1 MTNDQVI
8 VITLLFATM
17 AFFLWGRWRHDLVAM
32 GALLICVVTGLV
44 PGNEAFLGFA
54 HPAVITVA
62 CVLVLAHGLFKSGA
76 MDMLSQRFIPTSAG
90 PTVSIFALISLAAL
104 LSAFINNV
112 GALAVL
118 MPVAIQ
124 MAGKLGLPPG
134 KILMPLAFG
143 SILGGMVTLIGT
155 PTNLIVSEF
164 RATAGMESFAMFDF
178 APVGLAVSI
187 IGIIFVGLVGWR
199 LVPTRQEA
207 TTGSFDSAK
216 YLSEVRIVE
225 GSKAVNKRLY
235 EAEKML
241 DEADAQIISMI
252 RQEVNIPVPNPWRV
266 LQEGD
271 ILVIEVEPTSLSS
284 ALTSLGLK
292 LEEDLV
298 LAADS
303 KEDSKENLEAL
314 QTETKII
321 DESNDEEDQNEK
333 HASSEVVIQE
343 LVVKPNATL
352 IGRSALTLDLR
363 ASYGISLLAISREG
377 HRSIQR
383 LRSTRIKAGDVLL
396 VQGPPEAIS
405 SFASLFGCL
414 PLAPR
419 DIYIP
424 KKRQAI
430 TAMTIMAIT
439 IGTAALGLFP
449 ITILFSIALF
459 AYIVLRIVP
468 IRSVYTAIDWPV
480 IVLLAAMI
488 PVAGAVAST
497 GTADMIAH
505 FLLNNVT
512 QGDAI
517 LGLITLLVVTMFLSD
532 LVNNAATAA
541 VMCPIAISTATQ
553 LDVNADTFLMA
564 VAVGASSAFLTPIG
578 HQNNTLILGPSGFR
592 FGDYW
597 RLGLL
602 LEVIVVVVSVPVILW
617 VWPLYS

>member
-1 MTNDQVI
+1 MTNDQII

-17 AFFLWGRWRHDLVAM
+17 AMFLWGRWRHDLVAM
-32 GALLICVVTGLV
+32 GALLVCVVMGLV
-44 PGNEAFLGFA
+44 PGNEAFWGFA

-62 CVLVLAHGLFKSGA
+62 CVLVLAFGLLNSGA

-90 PTVSIFALISLAAL
+90 PTVSIFALITLAAL

-124 MAGKLGLPPG
+124 MASKLGLPPG

-164 RATAGMESFAMFDF
+164 RSDAGMESFGMFDF
-178 APVGLAVSI
+178 SPVGLAVAV
-187 IGIIFVGLVGWR
+187 IGIVFVGLIGWR
-199 LVPTRQEA
+199 LVPTRQQEN
-207 TTGSFDSAK
+207 TGSFDSAK

-225 GSKAVNKRLY
+225 GSKAVNQHLY

-252 RQEVNIPVPNPWRV
+252 RQDVHIPAPNPWRI
-266 LQEGD
+266 LKEGD
-271 ILVIEVEPTSLSS
+271 ILVIEVEPESLSS

-298 LAADS
+298 S
-303 KEDSKENLEAL
+303 EDSLKDNTEKKPIQL
-314 QTETKII
+314 QTESEILK
-321 DESNDEEDQNEK
+321 ESNTEEELSEK
-333 HASSEVVIQE
+333 HTSSEVVIQE
-343 LVVKPNATL
+343 LVVKPNAIL
-352 IGRSALTLDLR
+352 INRSALTLDLR

-377 HRSIQR
+377 HRSIKR
-383 LRSTRIKAGDVLL
+383 LRSTRLKAGDVLL
-396 VQGPPEAIS
+396 MQGTPEAIA

-419 DIYIP
+419 NIRVP
-424 KKRQAI
+424 KKGQAI
-430 TAMTIMAIT
+430 TAMAIMAIA
-439 IGTAALGLFP
+439 IATAALGLFP
-449 ITILFSIALF
+449 ITITFAIALF

-468 IRSVYTAIDWPV
+468 LRSVYSAIDWPV
-480 IVLLAAMI
+480 VVLLAAMI

-505 FLLNNVT
+505 FLLDKVT

-517 LGLITLLVVTMFLSD
+517 FGLITLLLVTMFLSD

-553 LDVNADTFLMA
+553 LDVNPDAFLMA

-602 LEVIVVVVSVPVILW
+602 LEVIVVAVSVPMILW
-617 VWPLYS
+617 VWPL

>member
-1 MTNDQVI
+1 MTSDQVI
-8 VITLLFATM
+8 VISVLFATM
-17 AFFLWGRWRHDLVAM
+17 VFFLWGRWRHDLVAM
-32 GALLICVVTGLV
+32 GALLVCVVTGLV
-44 PGNEAFLGFA
+44 PGNEAFSGFA
-54 HPAVITVA
+54 HPAVITVG
-62 CVLVLAHGLFKSGA
+62 CVLVLGYGLLISGA

-90 PTVSIFALISLAAL
+90 PTVSIVALISLAAL
-104 LSAFINNV
+104 LSAFMNNV

-124 MAGKLGLPPG
+124 MAAKQNLPPG

-143 SILGGMVTLIGT
+143 SILGGMTTLIGT

-164 RATAGMESFAMFDF
+164 RATTGIASFSMFDF
-178 APVGLAVSI
+178 TTVGLAVAVF
-187 IGIIFVGLVGWR
+187 GIVFVGFIGWR
-199 LVPTRQEA
+199 LVPIRKHADTD
-207 TTGSFDSAK
+207 SFDSAK

-225 GSKAVNKRLY
+225 GSKAVDKRLY

-241 DEADAQIISMI
+241 DEADAQIVSMI
-252 RQEVNIPVPNPWRV
+252 RQGVYISTPNPWRV
-266 LQEGD
+266 LKEGD
-271 ILVIEVEPTSLSS
+271 ILVIEVEPKSLSS

-298 LAADS
+298 S
-303 KEDSKENLEAL
+303 KDAKKGKTEGRAEPL
-314 QTETKII
+314 QTETGTIREANNE
-321 DESNDEEDQNEK
+321 ESDSDK
-333 HASSEVVIQE
+333 HKSSEVAIQE
-343 LVVKPNATL
+343 LVVKPNAML

-383 LRSTRIKAGDVLL
+383 LRSIPIKAGDVLL
-396 VQGPPEAIS
+396 MQGTPEAIA
-405 SFASLFGCL
+405 SFSSLFGCL

-419 DIYIP
+419 DIQVP
-424 KKRQAI
+424 KKGQAV
-430 TAMTIMAIT
+430 TAALIMAIT
-439 IGTAALGLFP
+439 IGAAALGLLP
-449 ITILFSIALF
+449 VPVLFAIAMF
-459 AYIVLRIVP
+459 AYIVLHIVP
-468 IRSVYTAIDWPV
+468 LRSIYTAIDWPV
-480 IVLLAAMI
+480 IVLLAAML
-488 PVAGAVAST
+488 PVAGAIAST

-505 FLLNNVT
+505 FLLDKVT

-532 LVNNAATAA
+532 LANNAATAA
-541 VMCPIAISTATQ
+541 VMCPIAISTAAQ
-553 LDVNADTFLMA
+553 LEVNADAFLMA

-602 LEVIVVVVSVPVILW
+602 LEIIVIVISVPTILW
-617 VWPLYS
+617 VWPL

>member
-1 MTNDQVI
+1 MTNEQMI
-8 VITLLFATM
+8 VITLLFTTM
-17 AFFLWGRWRHDLVAM
+17 GFFLWGRWRHDLVAM
-32 GALLICVVTGLV
+32 GALMICVVTGLV
-44 PGNEAFLGFA
+44 PGNEAFSGFS

-62 CVLVLAHGLFKSGA
+62 CVLVLAYGLLISGA
-76 MDMLSQRFIPTSAG
+76 MDMLTQRFIPTSAS

-124 MAGKLGLPPG
+124 MASKLGLPPG

-164 RATAGMESFAMFDF
+164 RSTTQNMESFSMFDF
-178 APVGLAVSI
+178 APVGLAVAI
-187 IGIIFVGLVGWR
+187 IGIMFVSFIGWR
-199 LVPTRQEA
+199 LVPTRQQEN
-207 TTGSFDSAK
+207 TGSFDSAK
-216 YLSEVRIVE
+216 YLSEVRIIE

-252 RQEVNIPVPNPWRV
+252 RQDVHITAPNSWRT
-266 LQEGD
+266 LKKDD
-271 ILVIEVEPTSLSS
+271 ILVIQVEPKSLSS

-298 LAADS
+298 STDDK
-303 KEDSKENLEAL
+303 KEKEKKVEVA
-314 QTETKII
+314 QTETEFNK
-321 DESNDEEDQNEK
+321 ESNDEEEHSEK
-333 HASSEVVIQE
+333 RTSTEVVIQE
-343 LVVKPNATL
+343 LVVKPNAIL
-352 IGRSALTLDLR
+352 IGRSALSLDLR
-363 ASYGISLLAISREG
+363 TSYGISLLAISREG
-377 HRSIQR
+377 HRSMQR
-383 LRSTRIKAGDVLL
+383 LRSTRLKAGDVLL
-396 VQGPPEAIS
+396 MQGSPEAIA

-419 DIYIP
+419 DIRVP
-424 KKRQAI
+424 KKREAI
-430 TAMTIMAIT
+430 IAMTIMAMT
-439 IGTAALGLFP
+439 IGTAALSIFP
-449 ITILFSIALF
+449 ITILFAIALF
-459 AYIVLRIVP
+459 AYVALRIVP
-468 IRSVYTAIDWPV
+468 LRSVYTAIDWPV

-505 FLLNNVT
+505 FLLDTVT

-532 LVNNAATAA
+532 MVNNAATAA
-541 VMCPIAISTATQ
+541 VMSPIAISSATQ
-553 LDVNADTFLMA
+553 LGVNPDAFLMA
-564 VAVGASSAFLTPIG
+564 VAIGASSAFLTPIG

-597 RLGLL
+597 RVGLL
-602 LEVIVVVVSVPVILW
+602 LEAIVVAVSVPAILW
-617 VWPLYS
+617 IWPL

>member
-8 VITLLFATM
+8 VIALLFATM
-17 AFFLWGRWRHDLVAM
+17 VFFLWGRWRHDLVAM
-32 GALLICVVTGLV
+32 GALLVCVVTGLV
-44 PGNEAFLGFA
+44 PGNEAFSGFS

-62 CVLVLAHGLFKSGA
+62 CVLVLAYGLLISGA
-76 MDMLSQRFIPTSAG
+76 MDMLSQRFIPTSSG
-90 PTVSIFALISLAAL
+90 PTASIFALIFLAAL

-124 MAGKLGLPPG
+124 MADKLGLPPG

-164 RATAGMESFAMFDF
+164 RTTAGMESFSMFDF
-178 APVGLAVSI
+178 APVGLAVAI
-187 IGIIFVGLVGWR
+187 IGLVFVGFIGWR
-199 LVPTRQEA
+199 LVPTRQQDN
-207 TTGSFDSAK
+207 TGSFDSAK

-225 GSKAVNKRLY
+225 GSKAVDKRIY

-241 DEADAQIISMI
+241 DEADAQIISII
-252 RQEVNIPVPNPWRV
+252 RQDVHIPVPNPWRI
-266 LQEGD
+266 LKEDD
-271 ILVIEVEPTSLSS
+271 ILVIEVEPKSLSS
-284 ALTSLGLK
+284 ALSSLGLK
-292 LEEDLV
+292 LEEDLIQTDDGEETTDNK
-298 LAADS
+298 A
-303 KEDSKENLEAL
+303 KRL
-314 QTETKII
+314 QTKSDII
-321 DESNDEEDQNEK
+321 EEPNDEEDHIDIHK
-333 HASSEVVIQE
+333 SSEVVIQE
-343 LVVKPNATL
+343 LVVKPNASL
-352 IGRSALTLDLR
+352 IGRSAMSIDLR
-363 ASYGISLLAISREG
+363 ARYGISLLAISREG
-377 HRSIQR
+377 HRTIQR

-396 VQGPPEAIS
+396 MQGAPEAIAG
-405 SFASLFGCL
+405 FASLFGCL

-419 DIYIP
+419 DIRVP
-424 KKRQAI
+424 KKREAI
-430 TAMTIMAIT
+430 LATAIMAIT
-439 IGTAALGLFP
+439 IATAAFGFFP
-449 ITILFSIALF
+449 ITILFAIALF

-480 IVLLAAMI
+480 IVLLAGMI
-488 PVAGAVAST
+488 PVAGAVATT
-497 GTADMIAH
+497 GTADLIAH
-505 FLLNNVT
+505 FLLDTVT

-517 LGLITLLVVTMFLSD
+517 LGLITLLVVTMFISD

-541 VMCPIAISTATQ
+541 VMSPIAISSASQ
-553 LDVNADTFLMA
+553 LGVNPDAFLMA

-602 LEVIVVVVSVPVILW
+602 LEVIVVTVSVPVILW
-617 VWPLYS
+617 VWPL

>member
-1 MTNDQVI
+1 MTTDQII
-8 VITLLFATM
+8 VITLLFATLTM
-17 AFFLWGRWRHDLVAM
+17 FLWGRWRHDLVAM
-32 GALLICVVTGLV
+32 GTLLICVLTGLV
-44 PGNEAFLGFA
+44 PGNEAFAGFS

-62 CVLVLAHGLFKSGA
+62 CVLVLAFGLFNSGA
-76 MDMLSQRFIPTSAG
+76 IDIISQRFIPTSTG
-90 PTVSIFALISLAAL
+90 PTMSIFALISLAAI

-124 MAGKLGLPPG
+124 MANKLGLPPG

-164 RATAGMESFAMFDF
+164 RATSKGMESFSMFDF
-178 APVGLAVSI
+178 APVGLSVAI
-187 IGIIFVGLVGWR
+187 IGIIFVGFIGWR
-199 LVPTRQEA
+199 LVPTRQQDN
-207 TTGSFDSAK
+207 TGSFDSAK

-225 GSKAVNKRLY
+225 GSKAINKHLY

-252 RQEVNIPVPNPWRV
+252 RQNVNIPVPNSWRI
-266 LQEGD
+266 LKEGD
-271 ILVIEVEPTSLSS
+271 ILVIEVEPKSLSL

-298 LAADS
+298 TTDT
-303 KEDSKENLEAL
+303 KENNTQKQPEISKVSSDD
-314 QTETKII
+314 QKEKEKKI
-321 DESNDEEDQNEK
+321 
-333 HASSEVVIQE
+333 SSEVVIQE
-343 LVVKPNATL
+343 LVIKPNALL
-352 IGRSALTLDLR
+352 IGRSVLTIDLR
-363 ASYGISLLAISREG
+363 ARYNISLLAISREG
-377 HRSIQR
+377 HRTIQR
-383 LRSTRIKAGDVLL
+383 LRSTRFKAGDVLL
-396 VQGPPEAIS
+396 MQGTPEAIA

-419 DIYIP
+419 NIRVP
-424 KKRQAI
+424 KKQQAI
-430 TAMTIMAIT
+430 TAMAIMALT
-439 IGTAALGLFP
+439 IITAALGFFPVTVLFA
-449 ITILFSIALF
+449 IALF
-459 AYIVLRIVP
+459 AYIVLGIVP
-468 IRSVYTAIDWPV
+468 LRSVYTAIDWPV

-505 FLLNNVT
+505 FLLDTVT
-512 QGDAI
+512 QGDAT
-517 LGLITLLVVTMFLSD
+517 LGVITLLIVTMFLSD

-541 VMCPIAISTATQ
+541 IMSPIAISSATQ
-553 LDVNADTFLMA
+553 LGVNPDAFLMA
-564 VAVGASSAFLTPIG
+564 VAIGASSAFLTPIG

-597 RLGLL
+597 RVGLL
-602 LEVIVVVVSVPVILW
+602 LEVVVVVVSVPMILW
-617 VWPLYS
+617 VWPL